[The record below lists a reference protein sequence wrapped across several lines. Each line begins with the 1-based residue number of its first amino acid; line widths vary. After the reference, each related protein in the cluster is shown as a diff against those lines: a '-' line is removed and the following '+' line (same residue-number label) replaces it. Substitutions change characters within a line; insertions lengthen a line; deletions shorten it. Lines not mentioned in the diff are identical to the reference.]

1 MRREK
6 VAIKIASEA
15 GFHPPPRAAL
25 PSLLARY
32 PLKKAERKTD
42 GWIGEPDRSPPTRTM
57 TIFQRRISKSTNNK
71 ITLDWTAIEKEKKRE
86 TLKALIQLHLLRSF
100 NFLKIDRI
108 TLARTIWSQ
117 VYRSSFIVA
126 MSSDSVNLSSSIPRT
141 SSALV
146 CFPLFLCLER
156 ALCSR
161 LRPVVS
167 PSLFLER
174 RISPDVVSSYVPN
187 RNIVHITSLE

>member
-1 MRREK
+1 
-6 VAIKIASEA
+6 
-15 GFHPPPRAAL
+15 
-25 PSLLARY
+25 
-32 PLKKAERKTD
+32 
-42 GWIGEPDRSPPTRTM
+42 M

-86 TLKALIQLHLLRSF
+86 ILKALIQLHLLRSF

-126 MSSDSVNLSSSIPRT
+126 MSSDPVNLSSSIPRT

-187 RNIVHITSLE
+187 RNIALLNSFVVDWK

>member
-1 MRREK
+1 
-6 VAIKIASEA
+6 
-15 GFHPPPRAAL
+15 
-25 PSLLARY
+25 
-32 PLKKAERKTD
+32 
-42 GWIGEPDRSPPTRTM
+42 M
-57 TIFQRRISKSTNNK
+57 TIFQRRISKSTNNE

-108 TLARTIWSQ
+108 TLASTIWSQ

-126 MSSDSVNLSSSIPRT
+126 MSSDPVNLSSSIPRT
-141 SSALV
+141 SSALI

-187 RNIVHITSLE
+187 RNIALLNSFVVDWK